1 VDKQAVIARIEEIGK
16 AIEQS
21 LAQHNALVGRLNE
34 AQYILQSMEAF
45 EKDLKE
51 KNVPGIV
58 GDVINVGEEIVSEG
72 SKSELTPNQEYQLK
86 NP

>member
-1 VDKQAVIARIEEIGK
+1 VDKQAIIARIEEIGK

-58 GDVINVGEEIVSEG
+58 GDVVDIGEEIVSG
-72 SKSELTPNQEYQLK
+72 
-86 NP
+86 